1 MTETTYQ
8 GSPYNPDDVV
18 FHYTTFDVFK
28 RILKQTAILPDRS
41 EPQNESERPTVTFS
55 THPHWEPTRY
65 RIGRLPNGQV
75 IMMNK
80 ALLKQ
85 FCGGLVRI
93 VVPKSIAYLDWH
105 AMKDEVGMSKAAMKG
120 IYDFAISVGARTRHW
135 WGTFESVPED
145 KWISVQK
152 LEGEEWVELNEIPN
166 LDDVNLDEPVGLVE
180 LNFNQK
186 DRKLEVVPDPR
197 LESTE
202 TVSAAE

>member
-1 MTETTYQ
+1 MTEQTLIW
-8 GSPYNPDDVV
+8 
-18 FHYTTFDVFK
+18 HYTTFDVFK
-28 RILKQTAILPDRS
+28 RILKHAAIIPDRS
-41 EPQNESERPTVTFS
+41 EPNNETEIPTVTFS
-55 THPHWEPTRY
+55 AHPHWEPTRY
-65 RIGRLPNGQV
+65 RIGRLPTGQV

-93 VVPKSIAYLDWH
+93 GVLPEVAQMSWH
-105 AMKDEVGMSKAAMKG
+105 DMKDEVGMSKAAMKG

-135 WGTFESVPED
+135 WGTFESVPEN
-145 KWISVQK
+145 KWITVQK

-166 LDDVNLDEPVGLVE
+166 LDDVNLDEPVGLVDID
-180 LNFNQK
+180 FNQK

-197 LESTE
+197 LEPTE